1 VQLARAAGIT
11 ELIAEVMAENTGMLR
26 VLERSGLRRQ
36 MRREDE
42 VVHVTL
48 RLD

>member
-1 VQLARAAGIT
+1 
-11 ELIAEVMAENTGMLR
+11 VMTENTAMLR

-36 MRREDE
+36 MRREDD

-48 RLD
+48 GLD